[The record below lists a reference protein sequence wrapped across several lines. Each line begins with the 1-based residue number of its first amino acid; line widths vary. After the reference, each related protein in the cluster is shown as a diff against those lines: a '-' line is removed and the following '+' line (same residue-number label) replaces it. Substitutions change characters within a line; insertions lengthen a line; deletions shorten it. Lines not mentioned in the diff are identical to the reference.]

1 MERLENI
8 HIEKYPF
15 TIQERPILA
24 LIKLYLNTTDE
35 PVKAVDRALSSK
47 VGLEVLIENAKT
59 SVEIKEEYSEF
70 IKKLLAIIAFEL
82 NCEKCAEM
90 YQDRIKP
97 FLEDCRREL
106 VGCGAE

>member
-24 LIKLYLNTTDE
+24 LVKLYLNTADE
-35 PVKAVDRALSSK
+35 PAKAVDRALNSK
-47 VGLEVLIENAKT
+47 GGLEVFIENAKA
-59 SVEIKEEYSEF
+59 SVEIKEEYSK
-70 IKKLLAIIAFEL
+70 IVKKQLTRMLLTL

-90 YQDRIKP
+90 YQDRLVP
-97 FLEDCRREL
+97 FLEDCRKEL
-106 VGCGAE
+106 VG

>member
-35 PVKAVDRALSSK
+35 PVKAVEVALSSK
-47 VGLEVLIENAKT
+47 AGLEKLMESAKASVKIE
-59 SVEIKEEYSEF
+59 EEYSEF

-90 YQDRIKP
+90 YQGRLVP
-97 FLEDCRREL
+97 FLEDCRKEL
-106 VGCGAE
+106 VG

>member
-24 LIKLYLNTTDE
+24 LIKLYLNTTEE
-35 PVKAVDRALSSK
+35 PVKAVDKALSSK
-47 VGLEVLIENAKT
+47 VGLEVLIENAKA
-59 SVEIKEEYSEF
+59 SVEIKEEYSK
-70 IKKLLAIIAFEL
+70 IVKKQLTRMLLTL

-90 YQDRIKP
+90 YQDRLVP
-97 FLEDCRREL
+97 FLEDCRKEL
-106 VGCGAE
+106 VG

>member
-35 PVKAVDRALSSK
+35 PVKAVDKDLGSK
-47 VGLEVLIENAKT
+47 VVLKWI
-59 SVEIKEEYSEF
+59 
-70 IKKLLAIIAFEL
+70 
-82 NCEKCAEM
+82 
-90 YQDRIKP
+90 R
-97 FLEDCRREL
+97 
-106 VGCGAE
+106 

>member
-35 PVKAVDRALSSK
+35 PVKAVDKALSSK
-47 VGLEVLIENAKT
+47 VGLEVLIENAKA
-59 SVEIKEEYSEF
+59 SVEIKEEYSK
-70 IKKLLAIIAFEL
+70 IVKKQLTRMLLTL

-90 YQDRIKP
+90 YQNRLVP
-97 FLEDCRREL
+97 FLEDCRKEL
-106 VGCGAE
+106 VG

>member
-15 TIQERPILA
+15 IIQERPILA

-35 PVKAVDRALSSK
+35 PVKTVDKALNSK
-47 VGLEVLIENAKT
+47 VGLEVLIENAKD
-59 SVEIKEEYSEF
+59 SVEIKEEYSK
-70 IKKLLAIIAFEL
+70 IVKKQLTRMLLTL

-90 YQDRIKP
+90 YQDRLVP
-97 FLEDCRREL
+97 FLEDCRKEL
-106 VGCGAE
+106 VG